1 MKLYITNCIAGYLC
15 FNSDFELID
24 YILFKEEETVDKLIE
39 IEKNKITSE
48 EREII
53 SHINDSCDEIIIET
67 RNKHSDYKDIK
78 NYDKIKIEMPSKIG
92 EYLRKNIVDILKEIN
107 FINNKEEYTE
117 KLINITNEIAVYKM
131 KESSQ
136 EEDKLLIQAINSI
149 DEIDEGISK
158 LIERLREWETIYFPE
173 IETMHNNE
181 SYVKLV
187 SDFKNREDAIKNS
200 ETLEDNLIS
209 NGADLDKDD
218 IFILNEFAKSIKLL
232 QESRKDIEEYIN
244 SKMKKIAPNLQNL
257 IGSTLGAKL
266 ISHAGSLK
274 RLAMFPAST
283 IQIMGA
289 EKALFRHLKTGE
301 NPPKYGLIY
310 QDPIVRNSNYWNRG
324 KIARKLALKIS
335 LAVKRDYF
343 TDKYEPG
350 LKEEFEKEVEII
362 EKENPFPKT
371 KNQKNKNKESK
382 HKKPHKNRKKQR
394 RHKRKKRRH

>member
-1 MKLYITNCIAGYLC
+1 MKIYITNCIAGYLC
-15 FNSDFELID
+15 FNNNFELID
-24 YILFKEEETVDKLIE
+24 YILFKEEDIVNKLIE
-39 IEKNKITSE
+39 IEKNNITSE

-53 SHINDSCDEIIIET
+53 SHIDDSYDEIIIET
-67 RNKHSDYKDIK
+67 RNKHSDYKNIE
-78 NYDKIKIEMPSKIG
+78 NYDKIKIEIPSKAG
-92 EYLRKNIVDILKEIN
+92 NYLRENLIEILEEIN
-107 FINNKEEYTE
+107 FINNPEEYRE
-117 KLINITNEIAVYKM
+117 KLVNITNKIAILKM

-158 LIERLREWETIYFPE
+158 LIERIREWETIYFPE
-173 IETMHNNE
+173 IETIHNNE
-181 SYVKLV
+181 AYIKLIA
-187 SDFKNREDAIKNS
+187 DFNNREDAIKNNKN
-200 ETLEDNLIS
+200 LEDKIS
-209 NGADLDKDD
+209 NGADLEEDD
-218 IFILNEFAKSIKLL
+218 IIILKKFAKSIKSL
-232 QESRKDIEEYIN
+232 QESRKDIEEYIDL
-244 SKMKKIAPNLQNL
+244 KMNKIAPNLQSL
-257 IGSTLGAKL
+257 LGSTLGAKL

-350 LKEEFEKEVEII
+350 IKEEFEKEVEII

-371 KNQKNKNKESK
+371 RNQKNKNNKTK
-382 HKKPHKNRKKQR
+382 KTHKKSKKQR
-394 RHKRKKRRH
+394 RHKKRRRKH